1 MAFRVVLL
9 LAMLALAWVAESVP
23 SDISVHTWS
32 LPHLARKDLDPSS
45 PTCNGLVGDCID
57 EEQELLMDSEINRRG
72 LREANR
78 FISYGALQKN
88 RVPCNRRGASY
99 YNCRPRGRVNPYRRG
114 CSAITRCKRY
124 AK

>member
-1 MAFRVVLL
+1 MALKVGLL

-23 SDISVHTWS
+23 SDLSVHTLG
-32 LPHLARKDLDPSS
+32 LPHLDSLSS
-45 PTCNGLVGDCID
+45 TCNGLVGDCID
-57 EEQELLMDSEINRRG
+57 EEQELLMDSEISRRG
-72 LREANR
+72 LYASNR

-124 AK
+124 S